1 MTTADHDPVVATSS
15 LGTKHAAPIRTAV
28 LLAGTAGIALL
39 SVWTPLLE
47 RQGDELVLAATDSG
61 LRVGRIPTWLLAVI
75 ATAIVLGGLGLI
87 EAVWRDPRVHAS
99 LKWAWRWATTHPG
112 WCLLIAASVAAGTVD
127 VYELLYDP
135 FARKPGLRPWM
146 LREDLQVWLLLC
158 TTVLGA
164 LAISAASPGST
175 QLDRFTN
182 WLTASTSAHPVRWWI
197 AAAGVP
203 VVLGAA
209 MCLGALEGIP
219 HFSDALTYLM
229 QGRVLYNGRLW
240 LPAPK
245 HPDLFI
251 GSLFFVETDGRFYGK
266 YPIGWPAIL
275 GTFDRLGIGY
285 LANAAMA
292 GVATI
297 LTGLVANRFTSRR
310 VSVLAAVVFGLS
322 PWVWFNG
329 AGFASHVAA
338 TCAVTAFMWLF
349 LRTLDTSSAVSA
361 LGAGLALGAAVLI
374 RPFDAAMFALPAVFV
389 VLVCQARWPKQW
401 IGLGTLIAM
410 GAMVGV
416 GIYLWANLQTTGGAF
431 KSAYTQ
437 ESRWGTDWNPTP
449 LSMLGRLAFQWTELN
464 GRFPGWGIGGLTVAI
479 LGAIAAGP
487 LWRQSGLRLLAAA
500 TVLFFLGST
509 VFGFTNVWWGPRWLL
524 PVTPLLAILAAVL
537 IDRVLTQ
544 LRPPLTGE
552 IKDQGAT
559 AASQMALCIVLAG
572 VAVGF
577 AGRYVGQFYQ
587 HRMMPPHMVSGAAN
601 KAVHNKY
608 ISNAVIGMPPVG
620 ERAPLDARAG
630 LVFMDVPFE
639 KNQVIYVRATPNWQQ
654 KAKQSYPGR
663 ALFEIKPDRTEK
675 QGFVI
680 KPLTLQ

>member
-1 MTTADHDPVVATSS
+1 MTMTNHDNTTAISS
-15 LGTKHAAPIRTAV
+15 PDNPRARPIRTMM
-28 LLAGTAGIALL
+28 LLAGTTGLALL
-39 SVWTPLLE
+39 SVWIPLLE
-47 RQGDELVLAATDSG
+47 RQGDEFVLTATDSG
-61 LRVGRIPTWLLAVI
+61 LMVGRLPTWLLTVI
-75 ATAIVLGGLGLI
+75 AVAIILGGLGLI
-87 EAVWRDPRVHAS
+87 EVVWRDHRVHAS
-99 LKWAWRWATTHPG
+99 LKWCWRWGTAHPG
-112 WCLLIAASVAAGTVD
+112 WCLLIAAAVVAGTID

-135 FARKPGLRPWM
+135 FARKSELRPWM
-146 LREDLQVWLLLC
+146 LREDLQIWLFLC

-175 QLDRFTN
+175 QLDRFTS
-182 WLTASTSAHPVRWWI
+182 WLTTSTPNHPGWWW
-197 AAAGVP
+197 AAAAAVP
-203 VVLGAA
+203 VVLGAT
-209 MCLGALEGIP
+209 MCVGALEGIP

-229 QGRVLYNGRLW
+229 QGRVLYDGRLW
-240 LPAPK
+240 MPAPK

-266 YPIGWPAIL
+266 YPIGWPVIL

-292 GVATI
+292 GIATI
-297 LTGLVANRFTSRR
+297 LTGLVANRFTSLR

-322 PWVWFNG
+322 PWLWFNG

-349 LRTLDTSSAVSA
+349 LRTLDTSSPISA
-361 LGAGLALGAAVLI
+361 LGTGLVLGAAVLI
-374 RPFDAAMFALPAVFV
+374 RPFDAAMFAIPAIFV

-401 IGLGTLIAM
+401 IGLGTLIAA

-416 GIYLWANLQTTGGAF
+416 GIYLWVNLQTTGGAL

-487 LWRQSGLRLLAAA
+487 LWRKPGLRLLTAS

-544 LRPPLTGE
+544 LQQPLTGE

-559 AASQMALCIVLAG
+559 AASQMALCIALAG
-572 VAVGF
+572 VAIGF

-587 HRMMPPHMVSGAAN
+587 HRMMPPHMVSAAAN
-601 KAVHNKY
+601 NAVRNKF
-608 ISNAVIGMPPVG
+608 ISNAVIGMPAVG
-620 ERAPLDARAG
+620 DRAPLDARAG

-654 KAKQSYPGR
+654 KAKQCYPER
-663 ALFEIKPDRTEK
+663 ALFQIKPDLTENP
-675 QGFVI
+675 GFAI